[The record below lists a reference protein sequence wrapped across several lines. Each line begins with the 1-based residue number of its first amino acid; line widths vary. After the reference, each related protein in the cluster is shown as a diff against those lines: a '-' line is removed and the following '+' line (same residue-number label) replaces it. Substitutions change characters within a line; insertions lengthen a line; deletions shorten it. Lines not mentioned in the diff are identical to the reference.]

1 MNENVNTKDVLHEQV
16 VDALNGIDVMD
27 IASDESSNAV
37 DNAIKLV
44 DREIELQ
51 KIEVEQELKEIQIE
65 QDNRNRRIDRVI
77 DCGKFLLALAA
88 GTGAAFFAY
97 YFEEKGELITTQQ
110 GKRDTKKSLT
120 DWLNW
125 FTH

>member
-1 MNENVNTKDVLHEQV
+1 MNENVNTKDVLHDRV

-27 IASDESSNAV
+27 IASDESSKAV

-51 KIEVEQELKEIQIE
+51 KIKAERELKEIQVE
-65 QDNRNRRIDRVI
+65 QDNRNRCIDRVI
-77 DCGKFLLALAA
+77 DCGKFLLAGSAGILA
-88 GTGAAFFAY
+88 TLLAY
-97 YFEEKGELITTQQ
+97 HFEEKGELITSQQ

-120 DWLNW
+120 DW
-125 FTH
+125 FKH